1 MLGLKPHDRNLLTLS
16 SVAPI
21 ECDSDSMTDIIPLE
35 KPVARSSPSLPAQ
48 STTDAA
54 LIYVVDDDEG
64 LTELYTI
71 FLKGTGYLVRSFNSR
86 TEALQALTTDDVVP
100 DLLIMDYVGHAMPP
114 HWFIQRCLL
123 LHPALRIL
131 VASGLSHSDL
141 LCPDVQPLRFLQ
153 KPFTARKFLEEVS
166 AALAA

>member
-1 MLGLKPHDRNLLTLS
+1 
-16 SVAPI
+16 V
-21 ECDSDSMTDIIPLE
+21 
-35 KPVARSSPSLPAQ
+35 
-48 STTDAA
+48 

-64 LTELYTI
+64 LTDLYTI
-71 FLKGTGYLVRSFNSR
+71 FLKGTGYVVRAFHSR
-86 TEALQALTTDDVVP
+86 TEALEALTTDEQAP

-123 LHPALRIL
+123 AHPELRIL
-131 VASGLSHSDL
+131 VASGLSQSDL

-166 AALAA
+166 AAWAA